1 MMNNAQIDRVTKL
14 LELYVET
21 HGGQSKLA
29 KELRIGRQ
37 RVWNWMKGRPIAPE
51 LCQRVETVT
60 GISKADLRPDV
71 FGEQV

>member
-1 MMNNAQIDRVTKL
+1 MMNNEQIRRATKL

-21 HGGQSKLA
+21 NGGQARLA
-29 KELRIGRQ
+29 KRLRVDRQ

-71 FGEQV
+71 FGDQV